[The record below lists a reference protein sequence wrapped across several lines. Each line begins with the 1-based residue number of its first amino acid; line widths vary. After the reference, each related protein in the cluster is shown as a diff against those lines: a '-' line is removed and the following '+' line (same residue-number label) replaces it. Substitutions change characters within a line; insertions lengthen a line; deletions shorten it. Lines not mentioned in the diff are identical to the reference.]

1 MHQLPSRFF
10 EPWSRAAK
18 SMLDSVFRIGEVGLE
33 AQERFAAHSL
43 RSFEAHFDAEVWQRP
58 VLQSAGMSASVLP
71 SLESLADMAE
81 QLTVSTQELIDVQLQ
96 MHDSLLDY
104 VEDVI
109 DDLSGAS
116 QQ

>member
-1 MHQLPSRFF
+1 MHQLPSWFL

-18 SMLDSVFRIGEVGLE
+18 SMLDSAFRMGEVGLE
-33 AQERFAAHSL
+33 AQERFAAQSL
-43 RSFEAHFDAEVWQRP
+43 RSFEAHFDAEVWQRAA
-58 VLQSAGMSASVLP
+58 LQGAGRSASVLP

-96 MHDSLLDY
+96 MHDSLLDC

-109 DDLSGAS
+109 DDLSGVS
-116 QQ
+116 QR